1 MQPKFS
7 AVQGAYNTEKL
18 TMTTTQN
25 VTELQPRMTREQLID
40 AARKAATLLPPA
52 SQWLMN
58 ELANRYDVLGVA
70 LCESMEQ
77 RKALAI
83 ENTVLRDDVNCWAK
97 ECDRI
102 VERHTK
108 SPTNMHLLEAQRELR
123 ELTPVTDSV
132 IKEFKSIAVDEMA
145 ILYRKFADEKGCSV
159 NMQCSYRLT
168 AERAESYA
176 AYIRHEEK
184 SGEVSI
190 NG

>member
-40 AARKAATLLPPA
+40 AARKAAPLLPPA

-58 ELANRYDVLGVA
+58 ELANRYDVQGVA

-77 RKALAI
+77 RKALAV
-83 ENTVLRDDVNCWAK
+83 ENTVLRDDVICWAK

-108 SPTNMHLLEAQRELR
+108 TRSNLHLLEAQRELR
-123 ELTPVTDSV
+123 ELTPVTNV
-132 IKEFKSIAVDEMA
+132 VMNEGAK
-145 ILYRKFADEKGCSV
+145 
-159 NMQCSYRLT
+159 
-168 AERAESYA
+168 
-176 AYIRHEEK
+176 
-184 SGEVSI
+184 
-190 NG
+190 

>member
-40 AARKAATLLPPA
+40 AARKAAPLLPIA
-52 SQWLMN
+52 YRGIMT
-58 ELANRYDVLGVA
+58 ELANRLDIVSVA

-77 RKALAI
+77 RKSLAI
-83 ENTVLRDDVNCWAK
+83 ESTVLRDDVVCWAK

-108 SPTNMHLLEAQRELR
+108 SPTNMHMLEAQRELR
-123 ELTPVTDSV
+123 ELTPVTDQV
-132 IKEFKSIAVDEMA
+132 IRDIQATGVEKYANVTIAIGKEEQEESIVYAGNQA
-145 ILYRKFADEKGCSV
+145 LLFANQLREG
-159 NMQCSYRLT
+159 T
-168 AERAESYA
+168 A
-176 AYIRHEEK
+176 
-184 SGEVSI
+184 
-190 NG
+190 